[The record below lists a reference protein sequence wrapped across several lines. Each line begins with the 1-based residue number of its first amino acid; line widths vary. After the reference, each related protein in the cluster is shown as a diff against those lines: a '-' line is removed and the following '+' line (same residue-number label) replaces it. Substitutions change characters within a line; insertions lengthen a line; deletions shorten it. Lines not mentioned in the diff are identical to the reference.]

1 MYYPILKQEMSV
13 AEEVLTIDSNF
24 LEREVTVTLLI
35 PEGFEE
41 MGKTNLLLLNDGQ
54 ELENLQ
60 LKTALEKM
68 QSNGQ
73 ISPVLVAA
81 IHANEE
87 RQQEYGAAAIPDFK
101 GRGSKA
107 AAYTSFITQELVPK
121 LQEFVGT
128 ISFDKVAY
136 AGFSLGGLSA
146 VDIAWNNPEL
156 FDKVG
161 AFSGSFWWRSK
172 DLNDGYDSE
181 QDRIM
186 HKIIRQKQH
195 QPDLKFWFQTGTKDE
210 AMDRNGN
217 FIIDSIDDTIDLIKT
232 LENKGYNRP
241 ADIQYVEIVNGKHN
255 TETWAAAMPKFLV
268 WAFGSK

>member
-1 MYYPILKQEMSV
+1 MYYNTLKQEMSV
-13 AEEVLTIDSNF
+13 AEEVLTITSGF
-24 LEREVTVTLLI
+24 LVREVTCTLLI
-35 PEGFEE
+35 PEGFEDL
-41 MGKTNLLLLNDGQ
+41 GKINLMLMNDGQ
-54 ELENLQ
+54 ELENVK
-60 LKTALEKM
+60 LKSTLEKL
-68 QSNGQ
+68 QSNQQ

-87 RQQEYGAAAIPDFK
+87 RLQEYGAASIPDFR

-121 LQEFVGT
+121 LQEFIGA
-128 ISFDKVAY
+128 ISFDKIAY

-146 VDIAWNNPEL
+146 VDIAWNNAEL
-156 FDKVG
+156 FDRVG

-172 DLNDGYDSE
+172 DLNDGYDAN

-186 HKIIRQKQH
+186 HNIIRQKEH
-195 QPDLKFWFQTGTKDE
+195 RPDLKFWFQTGTKDE

-232 LENKGYNRP
+232 LESKGYSRP
-241 ADIQYVEIVNGKHN
+241 ADIQYMEIVNGKHN
-255 TETWAAAMPKFLV
+255 TETWGNAMPKFLI
-268 WAFGSK
+268 WAFG